1 MPANPGPFYQVFY
14 AYTYGTAIWLGM
26 QAILLILMPKLAIMM
41 LANDGHQTSEVE
53 VYLGRS
59 LGFALVLIA
68 VITMFFTGTIPLS
81 SSISEPVSLEDND
94 PKAPYARPILQV
106 TTFFHSLSTVYC
118 YTRYVNYGQTAYM
131 LGALGYG
138 MMASV
143 GLWSVMFGGT
153 EARRSKRTGAD
164 KRTWGFPFQNTQA
177 YDKRKDRKM
186 G

>member
-1 MPANPGPFYQVFY
+1 MDTKLQVRWDCPWRRHPRLHLRSF
-14 AYTYGTAIWLGM
+14 
-26 QAILLILMPKLAIMM
+26 PV
-41 LANDGHQTSEVE
+41 TSHSDDLRTPNKTDVE
-53 VYLGRS
+53 IYLSRS

-68 VITMFFTGTIPLS
+68 LIAIFFTGTIPLS

-94 PKAPYARPILQV
+94 PKAPYARPILQI
-106 TTFFHSLSTVYC
+106 TTFFHSFSMVYC
-118 YTRYVNYGQTAYM
+118 YMRYVNYEQTAYM

-138 MMASV
+138 ILASV
-143 GLWSVMFGGT
+143 GIWSVIFGST

-164 KRTWGFPFQNTQA
+164 KRTSGFPFKNSQA